1 MMRNAGRPIEGIEWE
16 EALLYAMA
24 SNGDFFGTGMM
35 KFNEK
40 MLYKNF
46 FKVIEIHPIAKLDAK
61 LMFDIKFYARFLAI
75 FISKMKKILTRL
87 TSM

>member
-1 MMRNAGRPIEGIEWE
+1 MLRGAGIGIEGMKWE

-24 SNGDFFGTGMM
+24 SNGDFFGTEMM

-46 FKVIEIHPIAKLDAK
+46 LKIIEILQ
-61 LMFDIKFYARFLAI
+61 
-75 FISKMKKILTRL
+75 
-87 TSM
+87 